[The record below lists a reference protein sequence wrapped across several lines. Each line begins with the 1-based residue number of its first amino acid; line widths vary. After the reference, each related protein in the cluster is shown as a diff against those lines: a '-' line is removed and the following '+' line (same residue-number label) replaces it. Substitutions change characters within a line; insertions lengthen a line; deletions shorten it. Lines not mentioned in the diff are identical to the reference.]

1 MIGVNQMKL
10 KGIKQGNKIELL
22 QSLDIPDG
30 TEVVVEID
38 PKELI
43 SEQQRQQKLKEFLQ
57 IPLENREEL
66 VDILTELDKEQ
77 HLGDKILS

>member
-1 MIGVNQMKL
+1 MKL
-10 KGIKQGNKIELL
+10 KGIKQGDKIELL

-38 PKELI
+38 PNELI

-66 VDILTELDKEQ
+66 ADILTELDKEQ
-77 HLGDKILS
+77 HLGDKIVS

>member
-1 MIGVNQMKL
+1 MKL
-10 KGIKQGNKIELL
+10 KGIKQGDKIELL

-38 PKELI
+38 PNELI

-66 VDILTELDKEQ
+66 ADILTQLDQEQ
-77 HLGDKILS
+77 HLGDKIVS

>member
-1 MIGVNQMKL
+1 MKL

>member
-1 MIGVNQMKL
+1 MKL

-57 IPLENREEL
+57 IPLGNREEL